1 MKSEARNPNS
11 ESRNQQLG
19 VRSSAF
25 GAPAIEVHDLVRR
38 FGSFTAVDHITFHI
52 EQGEVFGF
60 LGPNGAGKTTTIKV
74 LTGILAPTSGTC
86 RVLGLD
92 VLHDSARLK
101 QSVGYMSQKF
111 SLYEDLTAHENL
123 VFFGSVYG
131 LSRSSLGPAIDGA
144 LTRFG
149 LERFERV
156 QARELPTGARQRLA
170 LACAILHDPGVLFLD
185 EPTSGMD
192 PASRRKFWELIHVLA
207 GQGKTVLVTTHYL
220 DEAEYCNRLCLI
232 SQARIIAE
240 GTPEH
245 VRSLAKGGALSIACS
260 PLGKCLSALL
270 SRPDLGETSIYGGS
284 LRLVTDDPDQARA
297 ALPDLLAKAGASF
310 ESVTLDRPT
319 LEDVFV
325 QLVRESH
332 A

>member
-1 MKSEARNPNS
+1 MMTE
-11 ESRNQQLG
+11 
-19 VRSSAF
+19 VRSPESQQ
-25 GAPAIEVHDLVRR
+25 GPKSTVPAIEVRDLVRK
-38 FGSFTAVDHITFHI
+38 FGSFTAVNHISFHI
-52 EQGEVFGF
+52 ERGEVFGF

-74 LTGILAPTSGTC
+74 LIGILAPTSGTC
-86 RVLGLD
+86 RVLGLEVPRD
-92 VLHDSARLK
+92 TPRLK

-111 SLYEDLTAHENL
+111 SLYEHLTSQENL
-123 VFFGSVYG
+123 TFFGSVYG
-131 LSRSSLGPAIDGA
+131 LTRDALGPAIDHA
-144 LTRFG
+144 MDRFE
-149 LERFERV
+149 LERFKQV

-245 VRSLAKGGALSIACS
+245 VRSLAKGGALNIACS

-270 SRPDLGETSIYGGS
+270 SWPDLGETSIYGGS
-284 LRLVTDDPDQARA
+284 LRLVTDDPDRART
-297 ALPDLLAKAGASF
+297 ALPGVLTQAGTSL
-310 ESVTLDRPT
+310 ESVTPDRPT

-325 QLVRESH
+325 QLVRASN

>member
-1 MKSEARNPNS
+1 VNAGRQTPNAEVGTP
-11 ESRNQQLG
+11 ESRVQGLKTSN
-19 VRSSAF
+19 
-25 GAPAIEVHDLVRR
+25 PAIEVRDLLRK
-38 FGSFTAVDHITFHI
+38 FGGFTAVDHISFQI
-52 EQGEVFGF
+52 ESGEVFGF
-60 LGPNGAGKTTTIKV
+60 LGPNGAGKTTTIKM
-74 LTGILAPTSGTC
+74 LIGILAPTSGTC

-92 VLHDSARLK
+92 VRRDTARLR

-111 SLYEDLTAHENL
+111 SLYEDLTSQENL
-123 VFFGSVYG
+123 KFFGSVYG
-131 LSRSSLGPAIDGA
+131 LSRLALGPAIEQA
-144 LTRFG
+144 LARFE
-149 LERFERV
+149 LERFKQV
-156 QARELPTGARQRLA
+156 LARELPTGARQRLA

-220 DEAEYCNRLCLI
+220 DEAEYCGRLCLI

-245 VRSLAKGGALSIACS
+245 VRGLAQGGALRIACS
-260 PLGKCLSALL
+260 PLSKCLSALL
-270 SRPDLGETSIYGGS
+270 TRPDLGETSIYGGS
-284 LRLVTDDPDQARA
+284 LRLITDDPDRARA
-297 ALPDLLAKAGASF
+297 ALPGLLAQAGMSLG
-310 ESVTLDRPT
+310 SVAPDRPT

-325 QLVRESH
+325 QLVRKSN

>member
-1 MKSEARNPNS
+1 MIEN
-11 ESRNQQLG
+11 
-19 VRSSAF
+19 
-25 GAPAIEVHDLVRR
+25 AIEVRNLVRR

-52 EQGEVFGF
+52 ARGEVFGF

-74 LTGILAPTSGTC
+74 LTGILPPTSGTC
-86 RVLGLD
+86 RVLGLEVPRD
-92 VLHDSARLK
+92 TARIK
-101 QSVGYMSQKF
+101 QSVGYMSQRF
-111 SLYEDLTAHENL
+111 SLYEDLTARENL

-131 LSRSSLGPAIDGA
+131 LTRVALGPSISRA
-144 LTRFG
+144 LARFE
-149 LERFERV
+149 LERFEDV

-220 DEAEYCNRLCLI
+220 DDAESCGRLCLL

-245 VRSLAKGGALSIACS
+245 VRGLAKGGALSIACS
-260 PLGKCLSALL
+260 PLGRGLSALL

-284 LRLVTDDPDQARA
+284 LRLVTNDPDRARA
-297 ALPDLLAKAGASF
+297 ALPGLLAEAGAVF
-310 ESVTLDRPT
+310 ESAAHDEPT

-325 QLVRESH
+325 QLVRQTSGT
-332 A
+332 

>member
-1 MKSEARNPNS
+1 MTTE
-11 ESRNQQLG
+11 
-19 VRSSAF
+19 VRSPESKVQ
-25 GAPAIEVHDLVRR
+25 GPKSTVPAIEVHDLVRR
-38 FGSFTAVDHITFHI
+38 FGNFTAVAHISFRI
-52 EQGEVFGF
+52 EQGDVFGF

-74 LTGILAPTSGTC
+74 LIGILAPTSGTC
-86 RVLGLD
+86 RVLGLE
-92 VLHDSARLK
+92 VPRDSARLK

-123 VFFGSVYG
+123 TFFGSVYG
-131 LSRSSLGPAIDGA
+131 LSRPAKQ
-144 LTRFG
+144 
-149 LERFERV
+149 V

-170 LACAILHDPGVLFLD
+170 LACAMLHDPGVLFLD

-192 PASRRKFWELIHVLA
+192 PASRRRFWELIHLLA
-207 GQGKTVLVTTHYL
+207 SQGKTVLVTTHYL

-260 PLGKCLSALL
+260 PLGKCLTALL

-284 LRLVTDDPDQARA
+284 LRLVTDDPDRARA
-297 ALPDLLAKAGASF
+297 ALPGLLTQAGASL
-310 ESVTLDRPT
+310 ESVTTAQPT

-325 QLVRESH
+325 QLVRESN

>member
-1 MKSEARNPNS
+1 MMAENHGPESKVQGLKS
-11 ESRNQQLG
+11 L
-19 VRSSAF
+19 V
-25 GAPAIEVHDLVRR
+25 PAIEVRDLVRR
-38 FGSFTAVDHITFHI
+38 FGSFTAVDRITFHI
-52 EQGEVFGF
+52 EQGGVFGF
-60 LGPNGAGKTTTIKV
+60 LGPNGAGKTTTIKI

-86 RVLGLD
+86 RVLGLE
-92 VLHDSARLK
+92 VPRDSARLK

-131 LSRSSLGPAIDGA
+131 LSRPALGRAIDSA
-144 LTRFG
+144 LA
-149 LERFERV
+149 RFELEGFKQV

-240 GTPEH
+240 GTPEQ
-245 VRSLAKGGALSIACS
+245 VRGLAKGGALSIACS
-260 PLGKCLSALL
+260 PLGKCLTALL

-284 LRLVTDDPDQARA
+284 LRLVTDDPDRARS
-297 ALPDLLAKAGASF
+297 ALPDLLARTGASF

>member
-1 MKSEARNPNS
+1 MKSEVENP
-11 ESRNQQLG
+11 ESRIRHLKP
-19 VRSSAF
+19 AD
-25 GAPAIEVHDLVRR
+25 PAIEVRDLVRE
-38 FGSFTAVDHITFHI
+38 FGSFTAVDHISFRI

-74 LTGILAPTSGTC
+74 LIGILAPTSGEC
-86 RVLGLD
+86 RVLGLE
-92 VLHDSARLK
+92 VTHDIGRLK

-111 SLYEDLTAHENL
+111 SLYEDLTSQENL
-123 VFFGSVYG
+123 TFFGSVYG
-131 LSRSSLGPAIDGA
+131 LARDALGPAIARA
-144 LTRFG
+144 LA
-149 LERFERV
+149 RFELEQFKQV
-156 QARELPTGARQRLA
+156 QARELPTGARRRLA

-192 PASRRKFWELIHVLA
+192 PSSRRKFWELIHVLA
-207 GQGKTVLVTTHYL
+207 GQGKTILVTTHYL

-245 VRSLAKGGALSIACS
+245 VRGLARGGALSIACS

-270 SRPDLGETSIYGGS
+270 TRPDLGETSIYGGS
-284 LRLVTDDPDQARA
+284 LRLVTEDPDRARA
-297 ALPDLLAKAGASF
+297 ALPGLLTQSGTSLG
-310 ESVTLDRPT
+310 SITPDRPT

-325 QLVRESH
+325 QLVRESN

>member
-1 MKSEARNPNS
+1 MTDN
-11 ESRNQQLG
+11 
-19 VRSSAF
+19 
-25 GAPAIEVHDLVRR
+25 AIEVRDLVRR
-38 FGSFTAVDHITFHI
+38 FGSFTAVDGITFHI
-52 EQGEVFGF
+52 ARGEVFGF

-74 LTGILAPTSGTC
+74 LTGILPPTSGTC
-86 RVLGLD
+86 RVLGLEVPRD
-92 VLHDSARLK
+92 TARLR

-111 SLYEDLTAHENL
+111 SLYEDLTARENL

-131 LSRSSLGPAIDGA
+131 LTRIALGPAIGHA
-144 LTRFG
+144 LARFE
-149 LERFERV
+149 LERFEHV
-156 QARELPTGARQRLA
+156 LARELPTGARQRLA

-245 VRSLAKGGALSIACS
+245 VRGLAKGGALSIACS

-284 LRLVTDDPDQARA
+284 LRLITDDPDRARA
-297 ALPDLLAKAGASF
+297 VLPDMLAKAGASF
-310 ESVTLDRPT
+310 ESVTPDRPT

-325 QLVRESH
+325 QLVRK
-332 A
+332 ANA